1 MQSVEQILS
10 KLYTDENEAI
20 IIYTM
25 ISEWLRNKRIFKL
38 VKLFENIKKDEIEHV
53 QELFKRASEI
63 GIKLDCSIERPT
75 KEVSS
80 IQEAF
85 AAAIASEQ
93 IAIDGYRS
101 AVTALRDSDDYTTV
115 DVLKH
120 ILAEEEEH
128 NTDLSDEVELF
139 NKMGEQNYLAIKCN
153 ESALNKSQ
161 LIYKALYEAK
171 FSLYQAQDN
180 VAKEQQ
186 KKKEQK
192 EVQKEKPVQ
201 KQKQKEKQPEPV
213 IVTKKQQPEETAKN
227 PMHKKMPIEKI
238 WQALLDEAK
247 KDSQDNFLEED
258 AKLLIK
264 KLDDMAW
271 DYTQKNG
278 CPNIYVKFES
288 VAPDILKFYFLQ
300 ANKEFNAELSLNPKR
315 KDRIYEHELLK
326 KSEDIVNLWDS
337 FLEQID
343 EV

>member
-75 KEVSS
+75 KEVST

-85 AAAIASEQ
+85 AVAIDSEQ
-93 IAIDGYRS
+93 IASDGYRS

-128 NTDLSDEVELF
+128 ATDLLDEVELF

-180 VAKEQQ
+180 AAKQQ
-186 KKKEQK
+186 NKKEQK

-201 KQKQKEKQPEPV
+201 KQKEKQPEPV
-213 IVTKKQQPEETAKN
+213 VVAKKQQPAEETAKN
-227 PMHKKMPIEKI
+227 PVHKKMSIQKI

-247 KDSQDNFLEED
+247 KESEDNFLEED

-264 KLDDMAW
+264 KLDDIAW
-271 DYTQKNG
+271 DYTQKNR

-326 KSEDIVNLWDS
+326 KSEDIVNLWDL

-343 EV
+343 EA

>member
-85 AAAIASEQ
+85 ATAIDSEQ

-180 VAKEQQ
+180 AAKEQQ
-186 KKKEQK
+186 NKKE
-192 EVQKEKPVQ
+192 QKEKPVQ
-201 KQKQKEKQPEPV
+201 KQKEKQPEP
-213 IVTKKQQPEETAKN
+213 IVVAYKKQQPAEETTKN
-227 PMHKKMPIEKI
+227 PVHKKMSIDKI
-238 WQALLDEAK
+238 WQALLNEAK
-247 KDSQDNFLEED
+247 KESQDNFLEED

-264 KLDDMAW
+264 KFDDIAW
-271 DYTQKNG
+271 DYTQKNR

-326 KSEDIVNLWDS
+326 KSEDIVNLWDL

-343 EV
+343 EA

>member
-63 GIKLDCSIERPT
+63 GIKLDCSIKRPT

-80 IQEAF
+80 IQQAF
-85 AAAIASEQ
+85 ATAIDSEQ
-93 IAIDGYRS
+93 VAIDGYRS

-153 ESALNKSQ
+153 ESTLNKSQ

-180 VAKEQQ
+180 AA
-186 KKKEQK
+186 KEQK
-192 EVQKEKPVQ
+192 EVQKEKPI
-201 KQKQKEKQPEPV
+201 QKQKEKQPEPV
-213 IVTKKQQPEETAKN
+213 VVAYKKQQPAEETAKN
-227 PMHKKMPIEKI
+227 PVHKKMSIDKI

-247 KDSQDNFLEED
+247 KESQDNFLEED

-264 KLDDMAW
+264 KLDDIAW
-271 DYTQKNG
+271 DYTQKNR

-326 KSEDIVNLWDS
+326 KSEDIVNLWDL

-343 EV
+343 EA

>member
-85 AAAIASEQ
+85 ATAIESEQ
-93 IAIDGYRS
+93 IASDGYRS

-128 NTDLSDEVELF
+128 ATDLLDEVELF

-180 VAKEQQ
+180 AA
-186 KKKEQK
+186 KEQK

-201 KQKQKEKQPEPV
+201 KQKEKQPEPV
-213 IVTKKQQPEETAKN
+213 VVAYKKQQPAEETAKN
-227 PMHKKMPIEKI
+227 PVHKKMPIQKI

-247 KDSQDNFLEED
+247 KESQDNFLEED

-264 KLDDMAW
+264 KLDDIAW
-271 DYTQKNG
+271 DYTQKNR

-326 KSEDIVNLWDS
+326 KSEDIVNLWDL
-337 FLEQID
+337 FLEQIN

>member
-63 GIKLDCSIERPT
+63 GINLDCSIKRPT

-85 AAAIASEQ
+85 ATAIDSEQ

-180 VAKEQQ
+180 AA
-186 KKKEQK
+186 KEQK

-201 KQKQKEKQPEPV
+201 KQKEKQSEPV
-213 IVTKKQQPEETAKN
+213 VVAYKKQQPAEETAKN
-227 PMHKKMPIEKI
+227 PVHKKMSIQKI

-247 KDSQDNFLEED
+247 KESQDNFLEED

-264 KLDDMAW
+264 KLDDIAW
-271 DYTQKNG
+271 DYTQKNR

-326 KSEDIVNLWDS
+326 KSEDIVNLWDL

-343 EV
+343 EA

>member
-85 AAAIASEQ
+85 ATAIESEQ
-93 IAIDGYRS
+93 IASDGYRS

-128 NTDLSDEVELF
+128 ATDLLDEVELF

-180 VAKEQQ
+180 AAKQQ
-186 KKKEQK
+186 NKKEQK

-201 KQKQKEKQPEPV
+201 KQKEKQPEPV
-213 IVTKKQQPEETAKN
+213 VVAKKQQPAKETTKN
-227 PMHKKMPIEKI
+227 PVHKKMPIQKI

-247 KDSQDNFLEED
+247 KESEDNFLEED

-264 KLDDMAW
+264 KLDDIAW
-271 DYTQKNG
+271 DYTQKNR

-326 KSEDIVNLWDS
+326 KSEDIVNLWDL

>member
-25 ISEWLRNKRIFKL
+25 ISEWLRNKHIFKL

-63 GIKLDCSIERPT
+63 GIKLDCSIKRPT

-85 AAAIASEQ
+85 ATAIDSEQ

-171 FSLYQAQDN
+171 FSLYQAQNN
-180 VAKEQQ
+180 VA
-186 KKKEQK
+186 KEQK

-201 KQKQKEKQPEPV
+201 KQKEKPVEPV
-213 IVTKKQQPEETAKN
+213 VVAYKKQQPAEETAKN
-227 PMHKKMPIEKI
+227 PVHKKMSIQKI

-247 KDSQDNFLEED
+247 KESQDNFLEEA

-264 KLDDMAW
+264 KLDDIAW
-271 DYTQKNG
+271 DYTQKNR

-326 KSEDIVNLWDS
+326 KSEDIVNLWDL

-343 EV
+343 EA

>member
-63 GIKLDCSIERPT
+63 GIKLDCSIKRPT

-85 AAAIASEQ
+85 ATAIDSEQ

-180 VAKEQQ
+180 AA
-186 KKKEQK
+186 KEQK

-201 KQKQKEKQPEPV
+201 KQKEKQPEPV
-213 IVTKKQQPEETAKN
+213 LVAYKKQQPAEETAKN
-227 PMHKKMPIEKI
+227 PVHKKMSIQKI

-247 KDSQDNFLEED
+247 KESQANFLEED

-264 KLDDMAW
+264 KFDDIAW
-271 DYTQKNG
+271 DYTQKNR

-326 KSEDIVNLWDS
+326 KSEDIVNLWDL

-343 EV
+343 EA

>member
-85 AAAIASEQ
+85 ATAIDSEQ

-153 ESALNKSQ
+153 ESVLNKSQ

-180 VAKEQQ
+180 AAKGQQ
-186 KKKEQK
+186 NKKE
-192 EVQKEKPVQ
+192 QKEKPVQ
-201 KQKQKEKQPEPV
+201 KQKEKQPEP
-213 IVTKKQQPEETAKN
+213 IVVAYKKQQPAEETAKN
-227 PMHKKMPIEKI
+227 PVHKKMSIQKI

-247 KDSQDNFLEED
+247 KESQNNFLEED

-264 KLDDMAW
+264 KLDDIAW
-271 DYTQKNG
+271 DYTQKNR

-326 KSEDIVNLWDS
+326 KSEDIVNLWDL

-343 EV
+343 EA